1 MSIRQIEFDIDICK
15 KNYLSVANIKSLDTV
30 VFSINIFEN
39 EVEKTIT
46 GQTIKLY
53 CKRSNN
59 SVVEQTD
66 GITKSG
72 NKITIKV
79 KNSCFATSG
88 KTVFE
93 LEMSDSSGVVTTLNF
108 YMNVEARLN
117 SEEVLMATNEIAG
130 LETVVERLNN
140 TIEGVKKEAGD
151 MVNEVQE
158 VISNTLETSKNKF
171 AEINTYTNKKMD
183 EINTYIDNKKNET
196 NSYAD
201 LKKGEIDKKYD
212 ETSTYT
218 NLRKTQIDEK
228 FNEIDTFTE
237 LKKDE
242 ASEKVETIKIL
253 ADLKLESLT
262 NKVDLEIKKTD
273 SKLESLQSRVESIT
287 NKTDSDI
294 TSLNNKVETELNI
307 LDDKIKKGLED
318 ISNNLEEGLMN
329 TETELSTLGNKV
341 TLMTNEASS
350 LIETTKNNIKEAT
363 NLSEQVKELNSS
375 VENELS
381 EINKKADTL
390 LSEIDEDYKS
400 LQAAIIDENA
410 VANIQSQVNSI
421 NKEISEKL
429 KNDVRISTKIEKIK
443 LEELSDELIEIIKNS
458 GGGSGGGGGAV
469 IGTITSTFNTTTATM
484 GEEIII
490 PYFFSTP
497 NIGRGVAHIEING
510 VEKATATASM
520 GQNTINIGTLNKGRN
535 SISLY
540 VIDRAGVY
548 TNILTFT
555 VDCGTLEMTSTFDS
569 EIDYAV
575 SDEIRF
581 PYEID
586 TVSTKTITVKFT
598 INDRTYT
605 TTAEKGYNIYTFP
618 SIGVGVNKV
627 KIQAFSGDYS
637 SNVIEFNLVITSG
650 DSLYVSSLYDTNS
663 AQEGDTL
670 VIDYRI
676 SMQGEKSFNV
686 EYYIDGQLFKTL
698 EAKLGTN
705 YWSISTLEKGVRTLK
720 IKVTTKDG
728 TQTKELSFSITITES
743 EYKML
748 TPVTS
753 GLVAWFDA
761 SELSNN
767 DENREIWED
776 KSGNGTIAKLHDFN
790 FGTNGWENNSL
801 VCNGISYVEIDLEPF
816 RDNCRLGTTIDIQF
830 STRDTGDMQARV
842 LDCTSNTN
850 TKLGAY
856 IDTMSCH
863 LTSLENKIE
872 EIISENEKIRVTYVI
887 DRDKKMAKVY
897 INAVLIAVKFLS
909 DRGVGNNKILEDFQ
923 HEEKIYLNSRKG
935 LDNFGECEI
944 YNLRIY
950 NRALSNEEVLTN
962 HIADIKDKAEQKKKY
977 DFNFN
982 DVMPTMYFYGDTSAM
997 TKENPVN
1004 LRIKYIA
1011 TEGYGQSFDLDNCTV
1026 NWQGTSS
1033 LQYAV
1038 KNYKIKLKNADGTK
1052 YKHALYDNWIEESTF
1067 TLKADYMESSHCNN
1081 TGLAKIV
1088 GKYLYDTPIP
1098 PQEEDE
1104 RIRTTISGFPIKLY
1118 INNEVMGVF
1127 NFNLDK
1133 KDNDTFGLSTKKYP
1147 ECVSYEVSA
1156 NSNVTAGAFNKW
1168 TVGTGVS
1175 EQEYYLN
1182 DFELRYP
1189 SVNEEKGIGED
1200 YKMLTSLKR
1209 VVDWVSDAS
1218 DEKFKTELEQYF
1230 NKEYLIK
1237 YYIHTM
1243 LFGMVDNFGKN
1254 MMLTTW
1260 DGQIWYP
1267 TFYDLDSS
1275 LGLDN
1280 TGYLKF
1286 DCDIEMASGYFNTS
1300 SSKLWVKLQKA
1311 FPQEI
1316 KEVYKKL
1323 RSTKYNY
1330 DNFMS
1335 VLINEQIDCIPETL
1349 YNLDSEQKYL
1359 KFGKEYLH
1367 MLHGNR
1373 KEHLRRWVKERI
1385 LFLDTVWE
1393 YDVDTSS
1400 SVTIRA
1406 NKQGDVYLNIQTY
1419 SPMYLKVV
1427 WRNNEEQVLKIGRD
1441 ETVKFS
1447 TTLPTSTDQE
1457 VIIYGAKYLKD
1468 LGDLSNLNPSSML
1481 LGNATRLS
1489 KLKCTS
1495 TSLLNAKIDGMT
1507 FLRELDLTNCT
1518 LLGTG
1523 VGAANVMDVSNIK
1536 SLRKLLLR
1544 GTAITSLIT
1553 PSSGCNLEEIYFPD
1567 GIQVIDLRNME
1578 GLKTA
1583 YVPYTDSTISSAT
1596 PVAKNLLNCT
1606 IINCP
1611 KLKNLG
1617 WGNSVAQLST
1627 CESIYLE
1634 NTLHEGIELTKTS
1647 GAYSTLGNL
1656 INLTIKNC
1664 DITQLA
1670 LYCSNTAL
1678 SSVKINECKKLV
1690 EINFKGVEEASD
1702 FTLDVSK
1709 NPVLV
1714 QLDITSSYG
1723 YSVNLKKLL
1732 LSPSIT
1738 KITKSWN
1745 NTDKVVKIG
1754 ASWCPEEVEHDENFE
1769 GIDLKQEFTSFFTN
1783 NNSNTPIH
1791 TSYIKELHLNQSCES
1806 IFRKVTE
1813 LTHIDKLIV
1822 GDNCTSCAHMFCS
1835 ASELSAIKNLVLPD
1849 TVLDCSSMFEEC
1861 SSLENFDWFTIPNK
1875 VEKCDRMFSL
1885 SGLKRLNRFT
1895 FPESATETRGVF
1907 YNCKNLT
1914 YVENLTISNT
1924 KNVYGLFYG
1933 CTSLESV
1940 TNLTIGGAPT
1950 HYYDMFMGCT
1960 SLNSITGMSLPSTAT
1975 GASNMFGSNNY
1986 PCGKG
1991 ELAIKSVNFSNISS
2005 TDTVFFLS
2013 DDVTSADIRFEG
2025 VIICDILENFKQK
2038 SVLTITSLISILNC
2052 LENRKGLTPK
2062 TLSLGSINIAKLNET
2077 QKAIA
2082 LNKNWTLS

>member
-39 EVEKTIT
+39 EVEKIIT

-59 SVVEQTD
+59 TVVEQTD

-108 YMNVEARLN
+108 YMNVETRLN
-117 SEEVLMATNEIAG
+117 SEEVLMATNEISG
-130 LETVVERLNN
+130 LETVIERLNN
-140 TIEGVKKEAGD
+140 TIEEVKKEAGD

-171 AEINTYTNKKMD
+171 AEI
-183 EINTYIDNKKNET
+183 
-196 NSYAD
+196 
-201 LKKGEIDKKYD
+201 
-212 ETSTYT
+212 
-218 NLRKTQIDEK
+218 
-228 FNEIDTFTE
+228 DTFTE

-242 ASEKVETIKIL
+242 ANEKVETIKIL

-262 NKVDLEIKKTD
+262 NKVDSEIKKTD
-273 SKLESLQSRVESIT
+273 SKLESLQSRVESVT

-294 TSLNNKVETELNI
+294 TSLNNKVETELNA

-363 NLSEQVKELNSS
+363 NLSEQTKQLNSS
-375 VENELS
+375 AENELS
-381 EINKKADTL
+381 EINKKAENL
-390 LSEIDEDYKS
+390 LSEISNDYKT
-400 LQAAIIDENA
+400 LQSAIVDENA

-490 PYFFSTP
+490 PYFFSSP
-497 NIGRGVAHIEING
+497 NVGRGVAHIEING
-510 VEKATATASM
+510 MEKATATASM

-569 EIDYAV
+569 EIDYNV

-598 INDRTYT
+598 INDKTYT

-676 SMQGEKSFNV
+676 SMRGEKSFNV

-790 FGTNGWENNSL
+790 FGTNGWMNNSL
-801 VCNGISYVEIDLEPF
+801 VCNGISYVEIDLAPF

-830 STRDTGDMQARV
+830 STRDAGDMQARV

-850 TKLGAY
+850 AKLGAY
-856 IDTMSCH
+856 IDTMNCH

-872 EIISENEKIRVTYVI
+872 EMISENEKIRVTYVI

-909 DRGVGNNKILEDFQ
+909 DRGVGNDKILEDFQ

-935 LDNFGECEI
+935 VDNFGECEI

-962 HIADIKDKAEQKKKY
+962 HIADIKDKAKQKKKY

-982 DVMPTMYFYGDTSAM
+982 DVMPTMYFYGDTEAM
-997 TKENPVN
+997 TKENAVT

-1011 TEGYGQSFDLDNCTV
+1011 TEGYGTSFDLDNCVV

-1133 KDNDTFGLSTKKYP
+1133 KDNDTFGLNTKKYP

-1168 TVGTGVS
+1168 TVGTGIS

-1280 TGYLKF
+1280 TGYLRF

-1300 SSKLWVKLQKA
+1300 SSQLWVKLQKA

-1373 KEHLRRWVKERI
+1373 KEHLKRWIKERI

-1447 TTLPTSTDQE
+1447 STLPTSTDQE

-1507 FLRELDLTNCT
+1507 FLRELDLTGCT

-1536 SLRKLLLR
+1536 SLRKLLLQ

-1553 PSSGCNLEEIYFPD
+1553 SSSGCNLEEIYFPD

-1583 YVPYTDSTISSAT
+1583 YVPYTNSTDSSAT

-1634 NTLHEGIELTKTS
+1634 NTLHEGIALTRY
-1647 GAYSTLGNL
+1647 GGYSSLGNL

-1664 DITQLA
+1664 DITRLD

-1690 EINFKGVEEASD
+1690 GINFNCVEEASD

-1714 QLDITSSYG
+1714 QLDIISHYG

-1732 LSPSIT
+1732 LSPSVT
-1738 KITKSWN
+1738 KITRSWN
-1745 NTDKVVKIG
+1745 YGSDKVVKIG

-1791 TSYIKELHLNQSCES
+1791 TSYIKELHLNQSCEN
-1806 IFRKVTE
+1806 IFKGAAE

-1822 GDNCTSCAHMFCS
+1822 GDNCTSCAYMFSS
-1835 ASELSAIKNLVLPD
+1835 ASKLSAIKNLVLPD
-1849 TVLDCSSMFEEC
+1849 TVLDCSSIFNEC
-1861 SSLENFDWFTIPNK
+1861 SSLENLDWFTIPNK
-1875 VEKCDRMFSL
+1875 VEKCNSMFSS
-1885 SGLKRLNRFT
+1885 SGLKRLNGFT
-1895 FPESATETRGVF
+1895 FPESVTEVRYVF
-1907 YNCKNLT
+1907 FDCKNLT
-1914 YVENLTISNT
+1914 YVENLTISNAKT
-1924 KNVYGLFYG
+1924 ICGLFFG

-1940 TNLTIGGAPT
+1940 TNLTLGGAPT
-1950 HYYDMFMGCT
+1950 DCRDMFSDCT
-1960 SLNSITGMSLPSTAT
+1960 SLNSITGMSLPSTVT
-1975 GASNMFGSNNY
+1975 SASNMFGSRNY

-1991 ELAIKSVNFSNISS
+1991 ELVIKSVNLSNISS

-2013 DDVTSADIRFEG
+2013 NDVTSADIRFEG